1 MLVDFRGKKYILG
14 VITDTI
20 ARPYVVEYSK
30 ERFDG
35 FEQGITSIEHF
46 PCSARLNS
54 EKPTCAVV
62 P

>member
-1 MLVDFRGKKYILG
+1 MGN
-14 VITDTI
+14 ITDTI
-20 ARPYVVEYSK
+20 ARPYVVEYSR

-35 FEQGITSIEHF
+35 FEQEITSIEDF
-46 PCSARLNS
+46 PCGAWLNS